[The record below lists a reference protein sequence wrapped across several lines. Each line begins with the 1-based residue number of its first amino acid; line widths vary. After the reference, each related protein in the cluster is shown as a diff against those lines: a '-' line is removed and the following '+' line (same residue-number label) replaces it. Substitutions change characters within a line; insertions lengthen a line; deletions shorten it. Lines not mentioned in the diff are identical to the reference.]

1 MFTISNVSYNLLAIK
16 PLRAGREVQSIQDV
30 DFLQH
35 MVLIHIRIA
44 FCKLEAERK
53 GNATD
58 LSERL
63 LDGVYKG
70 FKSERFFRTF
80 RYEFCNS

>member
-16 PLRAGREVQSIQDV
+16 PLRERRKEQLIQDV

-35 MVLIHIRIA
+35 MVLIHIRVV
-44 FCKLEAERK
+44 FCKVEAERK
-53 GNATD
+53 DNATD

-63 LDGVYKG
+63 LVGMYKG
-70 FKSERFFRTF
+70 FKPERIFRTL
-80 RYEFCNS
+80 RYEFCDS